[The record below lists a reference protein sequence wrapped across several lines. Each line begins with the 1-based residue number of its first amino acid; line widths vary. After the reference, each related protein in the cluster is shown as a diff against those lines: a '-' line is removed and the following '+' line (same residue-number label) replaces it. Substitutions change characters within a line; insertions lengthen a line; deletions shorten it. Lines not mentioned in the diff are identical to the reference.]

1 MDPVWPCFFRTKV
14 YLWTMTQSQA
24 TIKCF
29 GEQVS
34 SSPWPVACLQ
44 LVGSSASTASVW
56 SVVKTSWSKPEV
68 WHVLAIFADM
78 NKGDW
83 FFGGDRKY
91 FRGFSDWN
99 LRRDE
104 LLDWFRVELL
114 DMDAI
119 DILAWPG
126 EYCHKSS
133 CYTIGWIEVQKE
145 LTFLEFLFGR
155 GTLSRVILTCLLW
168 PKAAVDGRGQM
179 SNYNSKKGN

>member
-1 MDPVWPCFFRTKV
+1 
-14 YLWTMTQSQA
+14 
-24 TIKCF
+24 
-29 GEQVS
+29 
-34 SSPWPVACLQ
+34 
-44 LVGSSASTASVW
+44 
-56 SVVKTSWSKPEV
+56 
-68 WHVLAIFADM
+68 M

-126 EYCHKSS
+126 STVTNLLVTLLDELRFKKSLHFWS
-133 CYTIGWIEVQKE
+133 FFLGEE
-145 LTFLEFLFGR
+145 L
-155 GTLSRVILTCLLW
+155 
-168 PKAAVDGRGQM
+168 
-179 SNYNSKKGN
+179 